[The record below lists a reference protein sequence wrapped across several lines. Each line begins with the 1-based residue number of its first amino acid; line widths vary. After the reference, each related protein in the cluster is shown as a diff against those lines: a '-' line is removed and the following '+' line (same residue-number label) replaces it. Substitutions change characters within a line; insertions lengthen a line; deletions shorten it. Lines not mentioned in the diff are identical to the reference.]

1 MGSLKFI
8 AQSLLDSW
16 SDEGKVEIDGPLLR
30 IPSEDVAFTLIPAV
44 HFFALLEGEDSQK
57 LVSKV
62 KTEAYVR
69 EIGGE
74 VMTTSCLFG
83 DTAYE
88 VQPGFLAES
97 ESPRS

>member
-8 AQSLLDSW
+8 TQTLLDTW

-30 IPSEDVAFTLIPAV
+30 IPSEEASFTLIPAL
-44 HFFALLEGEDSQK
+44 HFVALLEGQDSKQ
-57 LVSKV
+57 LVAKV

-74 VMTTSCLFG
+74 VVTTSCLLG

-88 VQPGFLAES
+88 VQPGYLAEND
-97 ESPRS
+97 EPRS

>member
-8 AQSLLDSW
+8 PQTLLDSW
-16 SDEGKVEIDGPLLR
+16 SDEGKVEVDGPLMQ
-30 IPSEDVAFTLIPAV
+30 IPSENASFTLIPAV
-44 HFFALLEGEDSQK
+44 HFVAVLEGEDSQK
-57 LVSKV
+57 LVAKV

-74 VMTTSCLFG
+74 VVTTSCLLG

-88 VQPGFLAES
+88 VQPGYLAENDV
-97 ESPRS
+97 RS